1 MKLVK
6 ENLKKNSPYVWKK
19 DIIVLLY
26 SMGFFVLNS
35 KRESKYYIFDII
47 YNIALIYFYWEITQ
61 NFYDFRF
68 VIIFFDFF
76 LKFAFYRGIIGN
88 LKTLLYLPISLR
100 QKKIILFCLPL
111 ISLTNIA
118 SISILFYNEYIIFLF
133 SIINSYFIFN
143 LKTNRSEIIHFVFF
157 YILSSFVFFY
167 FLNGEDSLSIFFTI
181 MTIFILLTIKKL
193 DSYLKFN

>member
-1 MKLVK
+1 
-6 ENLKKNSPYVWKK
+6 
-19 DIIVLLY
+19 
-26 SMGFFVLNS
+26 MGFFVLNS